1 MIANNPTLVGTAGG
15 TFLSIVPNIQSE
27 DITRTII
34 LASVGAIVSFT
45 ISLLLKSLNKKR
57 KKVSLALVVVT
68 CGLNK
73 IKAKSRDLAFLY
85 SIWDI
90 RWRNFNL

>member
-1 MIANNPTLVGTAGG
+1 MITNNPTLAGTAGG

-57 KKVSLALVVVT
+57 KK
-68 CGLNK
+68 
-73 IKAKSRDLAFLY
+73 
-85 SIWDI
+85 
-90 RWRNFNL
+90 